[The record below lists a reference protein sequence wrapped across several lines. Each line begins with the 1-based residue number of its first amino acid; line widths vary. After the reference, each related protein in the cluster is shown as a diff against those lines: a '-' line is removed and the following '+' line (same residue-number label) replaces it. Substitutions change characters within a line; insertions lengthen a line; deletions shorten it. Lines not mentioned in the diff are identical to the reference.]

1 MLQRHLKQ
9 YQELMKEQPLRHT
22 EKQLTEEKIKEKN
35 RQLQKQHEEL
45 IELRN
50 ASEIR
55 YKKSWGGV

>member
-1 MLQRHLKQ
+1 
-9 YQELMKEQPLRHT
+9 MKEQPLRHT

-45 IELRN
+45 IQLRN

-55 YKKSWGGV
+55 QK